1 MWVCDGKLIGVPTAG
16 ASVPNPSGQPSA
28 GNIGLGFAIPV
39 DLAKSV
45 SDQLIA
51 TGSVTHSSFGVEAV
65 TVSSA
70 AAGEA
75 GVDQGLYLSRVL
87 PGGPAASAGLR
98 AGDVITKLDD
108 QPATDTNQLAAITLT
123 KRPGD
128 SVSITYERGGAVR
141 HHHRDT
147 RRPTLARQGA
157 LSRNDTAMR
166 GSHPWSRRALCGCR
180 LPTQLDADLSRV
192 VARKHSCWSVETS
205 FRVTSSTPGWKPANA
220 GRMLPWSATSPWRC
234 SPSWCCN
241 SSASTLPSPS
251 PGRKSAGGSPSPLQ
265 GQPPPPPSTPAL
277 LTSAPPRSPLKG
289 SWVSVDGSWGPSALC
304 AVGCDG

>member
-87 PGGPAASAGLR
+87 PGSPAASAGLR

-108 QPATDTNQLAAITLT
+108 QPATDTTN
-123 KRPGD
+123 
-128 SVSITYERGGAVR
+128 
-141 HHHRDT
+141 
-147 RRPTLARQGA
+147 
-157 LSRNDTAMR
+157 
-166 GSHPWSRRALCGCR
+166 W
-180 LPTQLDADLSRV
+180 
-192 VARKHSCWSVETS
+192 
-205 FRVTSSTPGWKPANA
+205 
-220 GRMLPWSATSPWRC
+220 
-234 SPSWCCN
+234 
-241 SSASTLPSPS
+241 
-251 PGRKSAGGSPSPLQ
+251 
-265 GQPPPPPSTPAL
+265 PPS
-277 LTSAPPRSPLKG
+277 R
-289 SWVSVDGSWGPSALC
+289 
-304 AVGCDG
+304 